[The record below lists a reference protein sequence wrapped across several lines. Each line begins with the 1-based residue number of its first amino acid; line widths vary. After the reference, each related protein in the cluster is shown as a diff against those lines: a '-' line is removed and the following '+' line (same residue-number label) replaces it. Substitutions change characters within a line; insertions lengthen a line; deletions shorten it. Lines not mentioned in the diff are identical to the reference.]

1 MVLNLVEKDNSFSF
15 GDGYARNYIIFVAN
29 LINSSHADNRTNNI
43 LVLGKNF
50 TQEIN
55 GTTIYAEKLYSINFT
70 EINKKILFELA
81 L

>member
-15 GDGYARNYIIFVAN
+15 GDGCIIFVAN